1 MTEGQLRARDD
12 SIERLLDAA
21 CQDLRAGL
29 HAEAFGKL
37 ERALALDVGRT
48 ATASALRCVAF
59 WRERQARLDAL
70 KDPWEQG
77 EAILAQWK
85 LFVPFA
91 ERLGDVPERCLFS
104 LKQRAFSTALA
115 LYRRVLEAGAGE
127 DAELLSRIG
136 RCAKGTGTYDLAIEF
151 LERANRERGGDA
163 AILAELADAYSL
175 AGEEREAKVFFR
187 EAFFLDP
194 QAVDLGLLESPLV
207 GRLVARLR
215 AQGLAEP
222 DLAEWV
228 PVYGAIYGVF
238 SVRRE
243 LKPLELGRLKQAIF
257 QLEKEVRREGSP
269 RVLVPRLINR
279 YFWLIDHYRTVGES
293 RERVEE
299 VLARVRELDP
309 RVHRDY
315 TT

>member
-1 MTEGQLRARDD
+1 MTEGQLRSRDD
-12 SIERLLDAA
+12 SIGRLLDAA
-21 CQDLRAGL
+21 WQDLREGL

-37 ERALALDVGRT
+37 ERALALDVGRPG
-48 ATASALRCVAF
+48 TASALKCTAF

-77 EAILAQWK
+77 EAILAQWR

-127 DAELLSRIG
+127 DPELLSRIG
-136 RCAKGTGTYDLAIEF
+136 RCAKGVGTYDLAIEF

-207 GRLVARLR
+207 ARLAARLR
-215 AQGLAEP
+215 DDG
-222 DLAEWV
+222 V
-228 PVYGAIYGVF
+228 RGARAGRVGAR
-238 SVRRE
+238 VRGH
-243 LKPLELGRLKQAIF
+243 LGRLQRAAGAEAAGARPAEAGH
-257 QLEKEVRREGSP
+257 LPARTGGPP
-269 RVLVPRLINR
+269 RGEPAVLVPRLINR

-299 VLARVRELDP
+299 VLDRVRELDP

>member
-12 SIERLLDAA
+12 SIARLLETAW
-21 CQDLRAGL
+21 QDLREGL
-29 HAEAFGKL
+29 YPEAFGKL
-37 ERALALDVGRT
+37 EQALALDVGRPG
-48 ATASALRCVAF
+48 TASALKCAAF
-59 WRERQARLDAL
+59 WRERQARIDAL

-77 EAILAQWK
+77 EAMLAQWK

-115 LYRRVLEAGAGE
+115 RYRRVLEAGAGE
-127 DAELLSRIG
+127 DPELLARIG
-136 RCAKGTGTYDLAIEF
+136 RCAKGTGAYDVAIEF
-151 LERANRERGGDA
+151 LERANRERREDA

-187 EAFFLDP
+187 EAFFIEA

-207 GRLVARLR
+207 VRLAARLR
-215 AQGLAEP
+215 AMGYAEP
-222 DLAEWV
+222 ELAEWV
-228 PVYGAIYGVF
+228 PVYGAIFGVF

-257 QLEKEVRREGSP
+257 QLEREVRREGSP
-269 RVLVPRLINR
+269 RVLVPRLVNR

-293 RERVEE
+293 RERIEE
-299 VLARVRELDP
+299 VLARIRELDP

>member
-1 MTEGQLRARDD
+1 MTEGQLRSRDD
-12 SIERLLDAA
+12 SIDRLLDAA
-21 CQDLRAGL
+21 GQDLREGL
-29 HAEAFGKL
+29 YTEAFGKL
-37 ERALALDVGRT
+37 ERALALDVGRPG
-48 ATASALRCVAF
+48 TASALKCVAF

-77 EAILAQWK
+77 EAILAQWR
-85 LFVPFA
+85 LFVSFA

-127 DAELLSRIG
+127 DPELLFRIG
-136 RCAKGTGTYDLAIEF
+136 RCAKGVGTYDLSVEY
-151 LERANRERGGDA
+151 LERAHGERREDA

-175 AGEEREAKVFFR
+175 AGDEREAKVFFR

-194 QAVDLGLLESPLV
+194 QAVDLSLLESPLI

-215 AQGLAEP
+215 TMGHAEP
-222 DLAEWV
+222 ELAEWV

-257 QLEKEVRREGSP
+257 RLEKEVRREGSP
-269 RVLVPRLINR
+269 RVLVPRLIIR

>member
-1 MTEGQLRARDD
+1 VG
-12 SIERLLDAA
+12 
-21 CQDLRAGL
+21 RAG
-29 HAEAFGKL
+29 
-37 ERALALDVGRT
+37 
-48 ATASALRCVAF
+48 TASALKCAAF

-77 EAILAQWK
+77 EAILAQWR

-104 LKQRAFSTALA
+104 LKQRAFTTALA

-127 DAELLSRIG
+127 DPELLSRIG
-136 RCAKGTGTYDLAIEF
+136 RCAKGMGTYDLAIEF
-151 LERANRERGGDA
+151 LERANRERREDA

-187 EAFFLDP
+187 EAFFIDP

-207 GRLVARLR
+207 GRLAARLR
-215 AQGLAEP
+215 AMGYAEP
-222 DLAEWV
+222 ELAEWV

-243 LKPLELGRLKQAIF
+243 LKPLELGRLKQAVF
-257 QLEKEVRREGSP
+257 QLEKEVRREASP

-299 VLARVRELDP
+299 VLTRVRELDP

>member
-1 MTEGQLRARDD
+1 MTEGQLRSRDD
-12 SIERLLDAA
+12 SFGRLLDAA
-21 CQDLRAGL
+21 WQDLREGL

-37 ERALALDVGRT
+37 ERALALDVGRPG
-48 ATASALRCVAF
+48 TASALKCAAF
-59 WRERQARLDAL
+59 WREREARLDAL
-70 KDPWEQG
+70 KDPWEQA
-77 EAILAQWK
+77 EAILAQWR
-85 LFVPFA
+85 LFLPYA

-104 LKQRAFSTALA
+104 LKQRVFTTALA

-127 DAELLSRIG
+127 DSELLTRIG
-136 RCAKGTGTYDLAIEF
+136 RCAKGTGTYDVAIEF
-151 LERANRERGGDA
+151 LERANREHGADA

-175 AGEEREAKVFFR
+175 AGEERHAKVFFR

-207 GRLVARLR
+207 ARLVARLR
-215 AQGLAEP
+215 AMGYAEP
-222 DLAEWV
+222 ELAEWV
-228 PVYGAIYGVF
+228 PVYGAIWGVF

-243 LKPLELGRLKQAIF
+243 LKPLELGRLKQAVF
-257 QLEKEVRREGSP
+257 QLERDVRREPVARAS
-269 RVLVPRLINR
+269 VPRLINR
-279 YFWLIDHYRTVGES
+279 YFWLIDHYRTVGEQ

>member
-1 MTEGQLRARDD
+1 MTEGQLRSRDD
-12 SIERLLDAA
+12 SIGRLLDAA
-21 CQDLRAGL
+21 WQDLREGL

-37 ERALALDVGRT
+37 ERALALDVGRGG
-48 ATASALRCVAF
+48 TASALKCAAF
-59 WRERQARLDAL
+59 WRERETRLDAL

-77 EAILAQWK
+77 EAILAQWR

-127 DAELLSRIG
+127 DPELLARIG
-136 RCAKGTGTYDLAIEF
+136 RCAKGTGTYDVAIEF

-163 AILAELADAYSL
+163 ATLAELADAYSL
-175 AGEEREAKVFFR
+175 AGEERHAKVFFR

-207 GRLVARLR
+207 SRLVARLR
-215 AQGLAEP
+215 GMGYAEP
-222 DLAEWV
+222 ELAEWV
-228 PVYGAIYGVF
+228 PVYGAIWGVF

-243 LKPLELGRLKQAIF
+243 LKPLELGRLKQAVF
-257 QLEKEVRREGSP
+257 QLEREVRREP
-269 RVLVPRLINR
+269 AARATVARLINR
-279 YFWLIDHYRTVGES
+279 YFWLIDHYRTVGEQ

-299 VLARVRELDP
+299 VLDRIRELDP

>member
-1 MTEGQLRARDD
+1 MTEGQLRSRDD
-12 SIERLLDAA
+12 AIERLLDAA
-21 CQDLRAGL
+21 CQDLREGL
-29 HAEAFGKL
+29 HEEAFGKL
-37 ERALALDVGRT
+37 ERALALDVGRSG
-48 ATASALRCVAF
+48 TASALKCVAF
-59 WRERQARLDAL
+59 WRERQARLEAL

-77 EAILAQWK
+77 EVILAQWK

-115 LYRRVLEAGAGE
+115 LYRRVLESGAGE
-127 DAELLSRIG
+127 DPELLSRIG
-136 RCAKGTGTYDLAIEF
+136 RCAKGVGSYDQAVEF
-151 LERANRERGGDA
+151 LERANRERREDA

-215 AQGLAEP
+215 SMGYAEP
-222 DLAEWV
+222 ELAEWV
-228 PVYGAIYGVF
+228 PVYGAIFGVF

-257 QLEKEVRREGSP
+257 QLEKEVRREVSP
-269 RVLVPRLINR
+269 RVLVPRLVNR
-279 YFWLIDHYRTVGES
+279 YFWLIDHYRTVGEQ

-299 VLARVRELDP
+299 ILVRIRELDP

>member
-1 MTEGQLRARDD
+1 MTEGQLRSRDD
-12 SIERLLDAA
+12 EIGRLLDAA
-21 CQDLRAGL
+21 CGDLREGL
-29 HAEAFGKL
+29 HEEAFVKL
-37 ERALALDVGRT
+37 ERALALDVGRPG
-48 ATASALRCVAF
+48 TASALKCAVF

-127 DAELLSRIG
+127 DPELLSRIG
-136 RCAKGTGTYDLAIEF
+136 RCAKGTGSYDQAVEF
-151 LERANRERGGDA
+151 LERANRERREDA

-215 AQGLAEP
+215 SMGYAEP
-222 DLAEWV
+222 ELAEWV
-228 PVYGAIYGVF
+228 PVYGAIFGVF

-257 QLEKEVRREGSP
+257 QLEKEVRREASP
-269 RVLVPRLINR
+269 RVLVPRLVNR
-279 YFWLIDHYRTVGES
+279 YFWLIDHLRAVGEQ

-299 VLARVRELDP
+299 VLARIRELDP

>member
-1 MTEGQLRARDD
+1 MTEGQLRSRDD
-12 SIERLLDAA
+12 SIGRLLGAA
-21 CQDLRAGL
+21 WEDLREGR
-29 HAEAFGKL
+29 HAEAFGNL
-37 ERALALDVGRT
+37 ERALALDVGRPG
-48 ATASALRCVAF
+48 TASALKCTAF

-77 EAILAQWK
+77 EAILAQWR

-127 DAELLSRIG
+127 DPELLSRIG
-136 RCAKGTGTYDLAIEF
+136 RCAKGVGTYDLAIEF
-151 LERANRERGGDA
+151 LERANRERSGDA

-207 GRLVARLR
+207 CRLAARLR
-215 AQGLAEP
+215 TMGYAEP
-222 DLAEWV
+222 ELAEWV

-257 QLEKEVRREGSP
+257 QLEREVRREASP
-269 RVLVPRLINR
+269 RMLVPRLINR

-293 RERVEE
+293 RERVDE
-299 VLARVRELDP
+299 VLDRVRELDP

>member
-1 MTEGQLRARDD
+1 MTEGQLRSRDD
-12 SIERLLDAA
+12 SIGRLLDAA
-21 CQDLRAGL
+21 WADLREGQ

-37 ERALALDVGRT
+37 ERALALDVGRSG
-48 ATASALRCVAF
+48 TASALKCTAF

-77 EAILAQWK
+77 EAILVQWK

-127 DAELLSRIG
+127 DPELLSRIG
-136 RCAKGTGTYDLAIEF
+136 RCAKGVGTYDLAIEF
-151 LERANRERGGDA
+151 LERANRERREDA
-163 AILAELADAYSL
+163 AILGELADAYSL

-207 GRLVARLR
+207 CRLAARLR
-215 AQGLAEP
+215 TMGYAEP
-222 DLAEWV
+222 ELAEWV
-228 PVYGAIYGVF
+228 PVYGAIFGVF

-257 QLEKEVRREGSP
+257 QLEREVRRETSP
-269 RVLVPRLINR
+269 RMLVPRLINR

>member
-1 MTEGQLRARDD
+1 MTEGQLRARGD
-12 SIERLLDAA
+12 SIARLLEAA
-21 CQDLRAGL
+21 WQDLREGL

-37 ERALALDVGRT
+37 EQALALDVGRPG
-48 ATASALRCVAF
+48 TASALKCAAF
-59 WRERQARLDAL
+59 WRERQARIDAL

-77 EAILAQWK
+77 EATLAQWK

-127 DAELLSRIG
+127 DPQLLWRIG
-136 RCAKGTGTYDLAIEF
+136 RCAKGIGAYDVAVEF
-151 LERANRERGGDA
+151 LERANRERREDA

-175 AGEEREAKVFFR
+175 AGEERDAKVFFR
-187 EAFFLDP
+187 EAFFIDA

-207 GRLVARLR
+207 GRLAAKL
-215 AQGLAEP
+215 AAMGYAEP
-222 DLAEWV
+222 ELAEWM
-228 PVYGAIYGVF
+228 PVYGAIFGVF

-257 QLEKEVRREGSP
+257 QLEKEVHREGSP

-279 YFWLIDHYRTVGES
+279 YFWLIDHYRTVGEQ

-299 VLARVRELDP
+299 VLARIRELDP

>member
-1 MTEGQLRARDD
+1 MTEGQLRARGD
-12 SIERLLDAA
+12 SIARLLEAA
-21 CQDLRAGL
+21 WQDLREGL

-37 ERALALDVGRT
+37 EQALALDVGRPG
-48 ATASALRCVAF
+48 TASALKCAAF
-59 WRERQARLDAL
+59 WRERQARIDAL

-77 EAILAQWK
+77 EATLAHWK

-127 DAELLSRIG
+127 DPQLLWRIG
-136 RCAKGTGTYDLAIEF
+136 RCAKGTGAYDVAVEF
-151 LERANRERGGDA
+151 LERANRERREDA

-175 AGEEREAKVFFR
+175 AGEERDAKVFFR
-187 EAFFLDP
+187 EAFFIEA

-207 GRLVARLR
+207 GRLAAKL
-215 AQGLAEP
+215 AAMGYAEP
-222 DLAEWV
+222 ELAEWM
-228 PVYGAIYGVF
+228 PVYGAIFGVF

-257 QLEKEVRREGSP
+257 QLEKEVHREGSP

-279 YFWLIDHYRTVGES
+279 YFWLIDHYRTVGEQ

-299 VLARVRELDP
+299 VLARIRELDP